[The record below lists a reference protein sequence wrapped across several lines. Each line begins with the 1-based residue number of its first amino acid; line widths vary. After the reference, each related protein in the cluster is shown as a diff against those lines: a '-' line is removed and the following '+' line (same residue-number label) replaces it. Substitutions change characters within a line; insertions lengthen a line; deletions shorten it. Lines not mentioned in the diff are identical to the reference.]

1 MHTLPNIIQ
10 QTWKGEMMK
19 QWKMVMSAVLV
30 AIAANTSFADDTKTN
45 LPKGWELHTSSKG
58 KYELSFANPPGSSY
72 RRFVLRSNS
81 NASDFDFVAITKVV
95 DVSKLQGKA
104 AVLSI
109 FLRGTGPLEHKD
121 VWLRYF
127 GQNGELFSQ
136 QTEIF
141 ADDDTILK
149 DKLSPSF
156 MKTIVPIGATHMEVG
171 MGMQGP
177 GTLELGRLMFQL
189 VGESQDMPKM
199 VQRDPLV
206 KKLESV
212 GPLSSTDALALALDE

>member
-1 MHTLPNIIQ
+1 MHTLRNIIQ

-81 NASDFDFVAITKVV
+81 NASDSDFVAITKVV

-104 AVLSI
+104 AFLSI

-141 ADDDTILK
+141 ADDDPILK

-171 MGMQGP
+171 MGMKGP
-177 GTLELGRLMFQL
+177 GTMELGRLTFQL
-189 VGESQDMPKM
+189 ITEPQDTPKM
-199 VQRDPLV
+199 VQREPLV
-206 KKLESV
+206 KKLKSV
-212 GPLSSTDALALALDE
+212 GSLSTTDAFALSIDE